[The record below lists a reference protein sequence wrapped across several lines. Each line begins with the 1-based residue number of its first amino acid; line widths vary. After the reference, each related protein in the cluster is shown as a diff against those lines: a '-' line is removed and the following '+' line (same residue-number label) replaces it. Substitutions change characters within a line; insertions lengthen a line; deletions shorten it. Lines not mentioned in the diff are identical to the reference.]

1 MPGTQGTGCDLSNY
15 PHSPALLRKPRS
27 SCWKGPVLSPVT
39 QHVGHVRTEAM
50 SVAGGDKSR
59 TSTLPPGLP
68 PPAGE
73 PSCSEGLDPGAG
85 PMGLDRWLGFCSE
98 SPAAFFLW
106 AAIWDRTLSMLPPE
120 ERGMR
125 MTVTGPADC
134 NMVQWTPYAD
144 LKAPEPHLPESLAM

>member
-1 MPGTQGTGCDLSNY
+1 MPGTQGIGCDLSNY

-27 SCWKGPVLSPVT
+27 SCWKGPVLHPVT
-39 QHVGHVRTEAM
+39 LHVGHVRTEAM
-50 SVAGGDKSR
+50 SVAGRDKSR

-85 PMGLDRWLGFCSE
+85 PMGLDRWLGFCSD

-120 ERGMR
+120 ERGMG

-134 NMVQWTPYAD
+134 SMVQWTPCAD
-144 LKAPEPHLPESLAM
+144 LKEPEPHLPESLSM